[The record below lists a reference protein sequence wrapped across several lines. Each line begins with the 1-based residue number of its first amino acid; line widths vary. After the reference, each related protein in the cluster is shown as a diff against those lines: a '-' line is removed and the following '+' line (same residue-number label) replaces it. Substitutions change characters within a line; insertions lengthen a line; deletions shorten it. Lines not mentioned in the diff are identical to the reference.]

1 MTSRAAE
8 IAADLADALEQA
20 SLPLVCRVRRSYLP
34 RSDRDDLD
42 RATLT
47 VAPLSATLS
56 RVARRTWSESHEI
69 AVGVQKALRA
79 SEPDREID
87 ELSGLVEAIASLL
100 PSIALVSVPDAEV
113 FSVEIS
119 PLVSQEHLDSLR
131 QFTGVVRVVYRIHRP
146 ESPSWQ

>member
-1 MTSRAAE
+1 MGGRE
-8 IAADLADALEQA
+8 
-20 SLPLVCRVRRSYLP
+20 PP
-34 RSDRDDLD
+34 
-42 RATLT
+42 
-47 VAPLSATLS
+47 P
-56 RVARRTWSESHEI
+56 
-69 AVGVQKALRA
+69 LRA